1 MNLQNF
7 PAMKL
12 MLCSPLLAAA
22 FSVALSS
29 CVSSPADDPDTM
41 TKTESY
47 DGTGPVGGPTSAS
60 GPGGIGGGSNSGGSG
75 SGAMSGPGT
84 AAGATMYSSGR

>member
-1 MNLQNF
+1 
-7 PAMKL
+7 MKL
-12 MLCSPLLAAA
+12 VIFHSLLAAA
-22 FSVALSS
+22 FAVVMSS
-29 CVSSPADDPDTM
+29 CESSPRDNPDTM

-60 GPGGIGGGSNSGGSG
+60 GPGAIGGGSNSGGSG

-84 AAGATMYSSGR
+84 AAGATSYSSGR